1 MVHHYWPLFDL
12 VVRTPRLELRYPD
25 DVMLVELA
33 AVAAKGIHDPAVM
46 PFSTA
51 WTRAESPDLER
62 STLKHFWA
70 LRSAWSPDQWTFPG
84 AVVVDGRA
92 VGLQSLGGSA
102 FPVTGAVTT
111 GSWLGREFQGQG
123 IGKEMRA
130 AILHLA
136 FAGLGARVAYS
147 GAYEDNP
154 ASMKVSRALGYSEN
168 GDQINSRE
176 GQPAREIRLKLTREV
191 WEKRRR
197 KDIEVVGLRPCRE
210 WFGVT

>member
-1 MVHHYWPLFDL
+1 MVHPYWPLFDL
-12 VVRTPRLELRYPD
+12 LVRTPRLELRYPD
-25 DVMLVELA
+25 DGLLVEVA
-33 AVAAKGIHDPAVM
+33 RVAAKGIHDPALM
-46 PFSTA
+46 PFSNA
-51 WTRAESPDLER
+51 WTRAGSPDLER
-62 STLKHFWA
+62 STLKYFWA
-70 LRSAWSPDQWTFPG
+70 LRSAWSPDRWTFPG

-92 VGLQSLGGSA
+92 VGLQSLEGEA

-136 FAGLGARVAYS
+136 FEGLGARVAYS

-154 ASMKVSRALGYSEN
+154 ASLKVSRALGYSEN

-176 GQPAREIRLKLTREV
+176 GKPAREIRLKLTREA
-191 WEKRRR
+191 WEERRR
-197 KDIEVVGLRPCRE
+197 QDIEVVGFGPCRE